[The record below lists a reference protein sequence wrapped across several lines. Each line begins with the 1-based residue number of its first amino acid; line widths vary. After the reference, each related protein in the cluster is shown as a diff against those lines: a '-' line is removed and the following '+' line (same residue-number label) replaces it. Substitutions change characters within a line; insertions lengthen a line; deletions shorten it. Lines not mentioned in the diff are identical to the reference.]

1 MAREHSLPTEGA
13 VTPSAVAA
21 QKRPRL
27 RLAAAG
33 AALLLVAAIIALGG
47 NGLVKVWRIKQ
58 EAELMTREIQRLEA
72 ENDRLSRLID
82 RLRED
87 PSLIE
92 KIAREELGFVKD
104 REKVLKFPSPPGPKA
119 DGPPGAR

>member
-1 MAREHSLPTEGA
+1 
-13 VTPSAVAA
+13 VTLSKGTDRRAF
-21 QKRPRL
+21 RR

-33 AALLLVAAIIALGG
+33 LGFVLAIALLGLGG
-47 NGLVKVWRIKQ
+47 NGLIKVWRMKQ
-58 EAELMTREIQRLEA
+58 EAEFLDREIQRLEA
-72 ENDRLSRLID
+72 ENDRLARTID